1 MTRTRRD
8 RIGLLAV
15 SLALIATSAA
25 SAQGIE
31 TPHVPVR
38 TAIREINT
46 LRAEYT
52 DDLNRKAVEA
62 LTAMYLPDAVLVQAD
77 GSTLMGRAA
86 IGQSLA
92 EKAPS
97 WGQSTISP
105 DTLRVFG
112 NTAWE
117 VGTMSSQDSD
127 GAVTTSR
134 YLVVLRRGVEAWKVS
149 SVALVP
155 AAHGTATK

>member
-1 MTRTRRD
+1 
-8 RIGLLAV
+8 
-15 SLALIATSAA
+15 
-25 SAQGIE
+25 
-31 TPHVPVR
+31 
-38 TAIREINT
+38 
-46 LRAEYT
+46 
-52 DDLNRKAVEA
+52 
-62 LTAMYLPDAVLVQAD
+62 
-77 GSTLMGRAA
+77 MGRAA